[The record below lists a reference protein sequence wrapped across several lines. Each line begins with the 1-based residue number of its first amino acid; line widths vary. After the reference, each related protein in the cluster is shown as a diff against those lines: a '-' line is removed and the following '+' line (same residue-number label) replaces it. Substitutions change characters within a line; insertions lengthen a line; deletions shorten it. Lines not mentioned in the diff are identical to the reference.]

1 MRTAVSRCSGVQRAA
16 AAADGA
22 DRCRGG
28 GTQVSPLPSS
38 REVGRFE
45 RAVLPC
51 SSRANS
57 AMRSPLT
64 PLPLPGEGGEG
75 RGGEEQVERGS
86 APASRRPS
94 GNPARAASRPCRK
107 NCPQGGR
114 PTISASVGRES
125 MAAGLGM
132 AWRSGELRLPKT
144 RRHAFISSGLVSC
157 VIDCIKITPLVAT

>member
-38 REVGRFE
+38 REVGRGSS
-45 RAVLPC
+45 VPC
-51 SSRANS
+51 FPGSRANS
-57 AMRSPLT
+57 AMRS

-94 GNPARAASRPCRK
+94 GNPAREASRPCRK